1 MNMPNLEH
9 IPTLS
14 TSALLFDIS
23 FSVWTGR
30 KQDKNATREVTN
42 NKKAA
47 KDAASVTKYLMA
59 GTDKL
64 NKIVAYT
71 QQVRHWVNTNTL
83 PWSDTGTRLL
93 PAEKFM
99 EFKDEL
105 NKKEQEYEA
114 LVHDFLS
121 DYQTLVSAAAF
132 KLGDMFN
139 RAEYPDVREIQDKFG
154 VRYSFSPIT
163 QTNDF
168 RVQVGNETLAE
179 LKNQYETY
187 LGEKLNSAMNEAWV
201 RLFDVLKHM
210 STQLGVDESGK
221 KKKFHGSVLSGA
233 TELCGLLTSF
243 NIANDPNL
251 ESMRKDLENV
261 LFGIDADEVRKREG
275 AREELKSRVDSL
287 LEKFG
292 GFGFQTEG

>member
-1 MNMPNLEH
+1 MQSPNLEH

-30 KQDKNATREVTN
+30 KQDKNAPREVTN

-47 KDAASVTKYLMA
+47 KDAASVTQYLMA
-59 GTDKL
+59 GTEKL
-64 NKIVAYT
+64 NRIVSFT
-71 QQVRHWVNTNTL
+71 QQVRHWVNENTL

-93 PAEKFM
+93 PADKFM

-105 NKKEQEYEA
+105 NKKEQLYEDLVAEFLDEYP
-114 LVHDFLS
+114 
-121 DYQTLVSAAAF
+121 TLVSAAAF

-139 RAEYPDVREIQDKFG
+139 RDEYPTVDEIQGKFG
-154 VRYSFSPIT
+154 VHYSFSPIT
-163 QTNDF
+163 QVQDF
-168 RVQVGNETLAE
+168 RVQMGEETVKE

-187 LGEKLNSAMNEAWV
+187 LASKLTAAMDEAWG
-201 RLFDVLKHM
+201 RLYDTLNHM
-210 STQLGVDESGK
+210 STQLGLDETGK
-221 KKKFHGSVLSGA
+221 KRKFHGSVLSGA
-233 TELCGLLTSF
+233 SELCGLLSSF

-251 ESMRKDLENV
+251 ETMRKDLENV
-261 LFGIDADEVRKREG
+261 LFGIDADEVKKREG

-292 GFGFQTEG
+292 DFGFQTE

>member
-1 MNMPNLEH
+1 MQNPINSH
-9 IPTLS
+9 VPTLA

-64 NKIVAYT
+64 SKIVAYT
-71 QQVRHWVNTNTL
+71 QQVRQWVNANTL

-105 NKKEQEYEA
+105 NQMENNYHT
-114 LVHDFLS
+114 LVHEFLAE
-121 DYQTLVSAAAF
+121 YPTLVSAAAF

-139 RAEYPDVREIQDKFG
+139 RDEYPTVFDIQDKFG
-154 VRYSFSPIT
+154 VNYSFSPIT
-163 QTNDF
+163 QVQDF
-168 RVQVGNETLAE
+168 RVQMGEETVRE
-179 LKNQYETY
+179 LRNQYETF
-187 LGEKLNSAMNEAWV
+187 LEKKLNSAMEEAWG
-201 RLFDVLKHM
+201 RLYDTLTHM
-210 STQLGVDESGK
+210 STQLGVDEFGK

-243 NIANDPNL
+243 NITNDSKL
-251 ESMRKDLENV
+251 EAMRKDLENV
-261 LFGIDADEVRKREG
+261 LFGVDADEVRKREG
-275 AREELKSRVDSL
+275 AREELKARVDSL

-292 GFGFQTEG
+292 EF

>member
-1 MNMPNLEH
+1 MQNPINTH
-9 IPTLS
+9 VPTLA

-64 NKIVAYT
+64 SKIVAYT
-71 QQVRHWVNTNTL
+71 QQVRQWVNANTL

-105 NKKEQEYEA
+105 NKMENSYHA
-114 LVHDFLS
+114 LVHEFLNE
-121 DYQTLVSAAAF
+121 YPTLVSAAAF

-139 RAEYPDVREIQDKFG
+139 RDEYPTVFDIQDKFG
-154 VRYSFSPIT
+154 VNYSFSPIT
-163 QTNDF
+163 QVQDF
-168 RVQVGNETLAE
+168 RVQMGEETVRE
-179 LKNQYETY
+179 LRNQYETF
-187 LGEKLNSAMNEAWV
+187 LEKKLNSAMEEAWG
-201 RLFDVLKHM
+201 RLYDTLTHM
-210 STQLGVDESGK
+210 STQLGVDEFGK

-243 NIANDPNL
+243 NITNDSKL
-251 ESMRKDLENV
+251 EAMRKDLENV
-261 LFGIDADEVRKREG
+261 LFGVDADEVRKREG

-292 GFGFQTEG
+292 EF

>member
-1 MNMPNLEH
+1 M
-9 IPTLS
+9 
-14 TSALLFDIS
+14 
-23 FSVWTGR
+23 WTGR

-59 GTDKL
+59 GTEKL
-64 NKIVAYT
+64 NRIVSFT
-71 QQVRHWVNTNTL
+71 QQVRQWVNENTL

-93 PAEKFM
+93 PADKFM

-105 NKKEQEYEA
+105 NKKEQLYEDLVAEFLDEYP
-114 LVHDFLS
+114 
-121 DYQTLVSAAAF
+121 TLVSAAAF

-139 RAEYPDVREIQDKFG
+139 RDEYPTVAEIQGKFG
-154 VRYSFSPIT
+154 VHYSFSPIT

-168 RVQVGNETLAE
+168 RVHVGNETLVE

-187 LGEKLNSAMNEAWV
+187 LASKLTAAMDEAWG
-201 RLFDVLKHM
+201 RLYDTLNHM
-210 STQLGVDESGK
+210 STQLGLDETGK
-221 KKKFHGSVLSGA
+221 KRKFHGSVLSGA
-233 TELCGLLTSF
+233 SELCSLLSSF

-251 ESMRKDLENV
+251 ETMRKDLENV
-261 LFGIDADEVRKREG
+261 LFGIDADEVKKREG

-292 GFGFQTEG
+292 DFGFQTE

>member
-1 MNMPNLEH
+1 MPNLEH

-99 EFKDEL
+99 EFKDEPAGMKVSNNL
-105 NKKEQEYEA
+105 NDYKK
-114 LVHDFLS
+114 
-121 DYQTLVSAAAF
+121 
-132 KLGDMFN
+132 
-139 RAEYPDVREIQDKFG
+139 AEDSI
-154 VRYSFSPIT
+154 
-163 QTNDF
+163 
-168 RVQVGNETLAE
+168 
-179 LKNQYETY
+179 
-187 LGEKLNSAMNEAWV
+187 LNSRME
-201 RLFDVLKHM
+201 KII
-210 STQLGVDESGK
+210 
-221 KKKFHGSVLSGA
+221 
-233 TELCGLLTSF
+233 ELRR
-243 NIANDPNL
+243 NN
-251 ESMRKDLENV
+251 KQ
-261 LFGIDADEVRKREG
+261 K
-275 AREELKSRVDSL
+275 
-287 LEKFG
+287 
-292 GFGFQTEG
+292 